1 MKNTNMGKYAWK
13 KNPPG
18 TSFKWDTIALCG
30 QISEKV
36 SEWTEGR

>member
-13 KNPPG
+13 KKPPG